1 MRIFHTLLW
10 TSERV
15 DHDARHDLTPEEV
28 EEAVFDDPNR
38 FVRRGE
44 VGLRSRKERL

>member
-10 TSERV
+10 TSER
-15 DHDARHDLTPEEV
+15 
-28 EEAVFDDPNR
+28 EAVFDDPNR

-44 VGLRSRKERL
+44 VSLRSREERL